1 MKKKLLSIL
10 TLLLCLTTGAWADDV
25 VVSFANGTWTG
36 GTATYTTNGSLDS
49 GKLKFASSDATGTEG
64 TKHVQ
69 VVLSSGTFKT
79 GDAISI
85 TYYASNTSKS
95 VTPGFFFGTLS
106 GETFTTAASLQADA
120 TNAGSSSPVT
130 QTGLKVPEAA
140 DGSNVLRLTRYTGN
154 TTLYI
159 TAISITRSSAPAK
172 AYTVT
177 AASNNS
183 NYGTATAAAASLDEG
198 ETTEITAT
206 PKTGYEFTSWTVEGT
221 GASLSSTTT
230 NPTTLTMGTADATV
244 TATFSAINYAITHN
258 DATGGTYTIS
268 VAGGEA
274 VSTST
279 TATIGQT
286 ITLAGTPT
294 DPAYTAIAWNVK
306 DASNNDVAVTNDQF
320 TMPASAV
327 TISPVFSKPLFTL
340 FSMTDITGPTEEM
353 SKGDIKEVTATFS
366 DGGSAELYQNASSAA
381 SMLYTSNNKTYISLS
396 GSGSSYLHAT
406 FTTLLQVG
414 DIITLPKTSSNKAQ
428 TYKISATSS
437 NAKSKTFPYTI
448 SADDTDLIGATDL
461 YVFKD
466 DQNQFEIMTIEG
478 AGIASDLKVTTSKT
492 PIVAVGETSNIEVTT
507 SGTGNVTYSSS
518 DASVVTVS
526 STGMITGVSGGVAT
540 ITVSQIA
547 DDTHRAGLTKIVV
560 TVPETA
566 IIKLKLKNT
575 VTGTIGGSCDVK
587 TQDRD
592 EQSGGC
598 KLGSKGH
605 YVGITLAEDNT
616 FLTGDV
622 VELKI
627 GTTGNGK
634 IIFYDSK
641 EQTNVL
647 LDTDET
653 PYAGTYRFVLP
664 EAANGQASL
673 YLVRGDTNNSD
684 FNPYID
690 YVAVYRP
697 NAILSLNAYG
707 YATYSAA
714 TNFTAVGATA
724 YKMALNIEAGTLAGT
739 EVEKV
744 PAGEGV
750 LLKGEAGASVSIL
763 ETSGVTALEGNDLHG
778 TTQAD
783 GTLVSFDTN
792 KTYYVLS
799 GDTFKKYTG
808 TAFAANKAFFQ
819 ADGEGAR
826 SFTMTFDNGETTGIS
841 ATLTNNETMNNE
853 YFDLQGRRV
862 AQPTKGLYI
871 VNGKKVIMK

>member
-1 MKKKLLSIL
+1 MKKKLLFIL
-10 TLLLCLTTGAWADDV
+10 TLLLCLTTGAWAASTVNDLATISSNYTFTASDYSNGGLTSGTLYDSNRIISLGGNGYNKGLQIKSNRQIAFK
-25 VVSFANGTWTG
+25 VSGSC
-36 GTATYTTNGSLDS
+36 TATFVFTEKSDGSTPRKLQIGSSSVGTDYGNS
-49 GKLKFASSDATGTEG
+49 GTSPLECNITAAGVVYVSASSDLYLTSFTLEFA
-64 TKHVQ
+64 
-69 VVLSSGTFKT
+69 SG
-79 GDAISI
+79 
-85 TYYASNTSKS
+85 
-95 VTPGFFFGTLS
+95 
-106 GETFTTAASLQADA
+106 
-120 TNAGSSSPVT
+120 
-130 QTGLKVPEAA
+130 
-140 DGSNVLRLTRYTGN
+140 
-154 TTLYI
+154 
-159 TAISITRSSAPAK
+159 PAK

-274 VSTST
+274 VSTNT
-279 TATIGQT
+279 TANYGQT

-294 DPAYTAIAWNVK
+294 DPAHTTIAWNVK

-327 TISPVFSKPLFTL
+327 TISPVFSEPVTLNTL

-381 SMLYTSNNKTYISLS
+381 SMLYTNNNKTYITLS
-396 GSGSSYLHAT
+396 GSSSSYLHVT
-406 FTTLLQVG
+406 FTTKLQAG
-414 DIITLPKTSSNKAQ
+414 DIITLPKTDSGKNQ

-466 DQNQFEIMTIEG
+466 GQNQFEIMTIEG
-478 AGIASDLKVTTSKT
+478 VGIASDLKVTSSKT
-492 PIVAVGETSNIEVTT
+492 PVVAVGETSNIEVTT
-507 SGTGNVTYSSS
+507 SGTGDVTYSSS

-526 STGMITGVSGGVAT
+526 STGVITGVSGGVAT
-540 ITVSQIA
+540 ITVSQVA

-575 VTGTIGGSCDVK
+575 VTGTIGGSCDVN
-587 TQDRD
+587 TQNRS
-592 EQSGGC
+592 EQDGGC

-605 YVGITLAEDNT
+605 YVGITLAAGNT
-616 FLTGDV
+616 FMTGDV

-627 GTTGNGK
+627 GTAGNGK

-673 YLVRGDTNNSD
+673 YLVRGDTKNSD

-763 ETSGVTALEGNDLHG
+763 ETSGVTTLEGNDLHG

-783 GTLVSFDTN
+783 GTLASFDSN

-808 TAFAANKAFFQ
+808 TTFAANKAFFQ

-853 YFDLQGRRV
+853 FFDLQGRRV
-862 AQPTKGLYI
+862 AKPTKGLYI